1 MASQEPIAATR
12 ITGRGTSMRITL
24 PKEVAAKLEVRDRS
38 YVGFFEIDGKI
49 FIKKIQ

>member
-1 MASQEPIAATR
+1 
-12 ITGRGTSMRITL
+12 MRITL
-24 PKEVAAKLEVRDRS
+24 PKEIAAKLELRERS